1 MVFKISLDAGHGGFG
16 VTPGKRAPDGS
27 MYEWDFN
34 NGVVVKI
41 KDLLADYKGI
51 AVLRVDDPTGKTD
64 VPLKT
69 RTNQIN
75 AWGSNVHVSVHGNAA
90 GDSWSSAHGIETF
103 AYKNT
108 GTSWNLAK
116 VVQAH
121 LIKETGLTDRGAK
134 TGDLHMCRE
143 TKCPA
148 ILTENGFMSNK
159 DELILMKSDAYR
171 EKIAK
176 AIVEGLAEFFKLEKN
191 PTAAPSKPATK
202 EGWKLE
208 NNIWYFYKGGQAVK
222 NNWAKDSKGK
232 WFYLGENGAMVT
244 DKWVLWKNEWYYMG
258 KTGEMS
264 TGLITVAGKK
274 YFLQD
279 NGVLL
284 ITNAKGE
291 IQ

>member
-1 MVFKISLDAGHGGFG
+1 VQGFK
-16 VTPGKRAPDGS
+16 
-27 MYEWDFN
+27 DFKQK
-34 NGVVVKI
+34 VKS
-41 KDLLADYKGI
+41 KLV
-51 AVLRVDDPTGKTD
+51 AV
-64 VPLKT
+64 
-69 RTNQIN
+69 
-75 AWGSNVHVSVHGNAA
+75 
-90 GDSWSSAHGIETF
+90 
-103 AYKNT
+103 
-108 GTSWNLAK
+108 
-116 VVQAH
+116 
-121 LIKETGLTDRGAK
+121 
-134 TGDLHMCRE
+134 
-143 TKCPA
+143 
-148 ILTENGFMSNK
+148 
-159 DELILMKSDAYR
+159 
-171 EKIAK
+171 
-176 AIVEGLAEFFKLEKN
+176 
-191 PTAAPSKPATK
+191 K